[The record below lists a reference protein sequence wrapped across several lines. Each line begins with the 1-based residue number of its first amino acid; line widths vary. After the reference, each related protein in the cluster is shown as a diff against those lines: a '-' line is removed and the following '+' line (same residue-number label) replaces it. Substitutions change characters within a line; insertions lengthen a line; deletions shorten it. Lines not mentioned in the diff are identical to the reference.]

1 MGRMQTLLWTAVL
14 IGSIAVMVKGSDF
27 FVDSAEKIGIA
38 IGMPSFIVGVI
49 IVGIGTSLPE
59 LITSLTA
66 VAKDAPAI
74 VVSNVLG
81 SNIANIFLIL
91 GLAGLI
97 GKRFTIHY
105 DILHT
110 DIPFLAGSAVM
121 ITLMIMDREFTTAE
135 AVLCIIIL
143 IIYLVRSFGNSADHS
158 MEKGEKASVLTVII
172 LLVSP
177 ALIYLGANYT
187 IQAVVELS
195 RLLGIGEEIITLSA
209 VALGT
214 SLPEAMVTIQA
225 ARKGNPEMSVGNV
238 VGSNIFNTLIVMG
251 IPGIAGQL
259 VIPANVL
266 TFSVPVFLGATFIF
280 ILITLDSKVNR
291 GEGLM
296 LLTFYAFFIGS
307 LFYLF

>member
-1 MGRMQTLLWTAVL
+1 MQIFVWASVL
-14 IGSIAVMVKGSDF
+14 VFSIAVLVKGSDF

-38 IGMPSFIVGVI
+38 LGMPSFIVGVI

-59 LITSLTA
+59 LITSLAA
-66 VAKDAPAI
+66 VVKDTPSI
-74 VVSNVLG
+74 VVSNVMG

-110 DIPFLAGSAVM
+110 DIPFLAGSALM
-121 ITLMIMDREFTTAE
+121 IVLMIMDQEFSTAE
-135 AVLCIIIL
+135 AILCIVL
-143 IIYLVRSFGNSADHS
+143 LAIYLIRSFGNSANHGT
-158 MEKGEKASVLTVII
+158 EKGERATPLAII
-172 LLVSP
+172 TLLISP

-187 IQAVVELS
+187 IQAVIELS
-195 RLLGIGEEIITLSA
+195 SLLNIGEEIITLSA

-251 IPGIAGQL
+251 IPGIAGNL
-259 VIPANVL
+259 VIPATVL
-266 TFSVPVFLGATFIF
+266 SFSVPVFLGATFIF

-296 LLTFYAFFIGS
+296 LLSFYVFFIGS
-307 LFYLF
+307 LFHLF